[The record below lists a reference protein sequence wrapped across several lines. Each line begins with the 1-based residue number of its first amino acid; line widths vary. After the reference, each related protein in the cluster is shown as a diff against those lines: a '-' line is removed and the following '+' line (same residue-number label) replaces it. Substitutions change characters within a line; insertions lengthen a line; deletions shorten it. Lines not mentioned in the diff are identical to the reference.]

1 MKHPSQP
8 KKRTQKGFQHPWKV
22 WKHAGGN
29 RKPITNNTVSS
40 MSLSQNSCKS
50 KVTNLDFP
58 LVAID
63 KDIVALEV
71 TVYDRWVMTMK
82 VKKTSQN
89 LPWPVLYS
97 LDVNMFMSFA
107 VPGFCEPISFTQKFL
122 QHIASQGINIWETSG
137 SQMNHLLP

>member
-1 MKHPSQP
+1 
-8 KKRTQKGFQHPWKV
+8 
-22 WKHAGGN
+22 
-29 RKPITNNTVSS
+29 

-89 LPWPVLYS
+89 LP
-97 LDVNMFMSFA
+97 
-107 VPGFCEPISFTQKFL
+107 
-122 QHIASQGINIWETSG
+122 
-137 SQMNHLLP
+137 